1 MRLRHNNSGTSLVEI
16 LVTVVI
22 FLMIMTGFYSVAT
35 VGDNSF
41 QVNRVQIELQQ
52 ELRKSMEAMMND
64 LRMAGPASVIDVPAD
79 SNWYTSITF
88 RKPVGIVAG
97 SINWD
102 SNTVEFVRG
111 GPGTEQ
117 LHRIYGGTTTRIVS
131 QYITLLQFR
140 RLTTDPDRLEVVMQG
155 QRSST
160 KGIPVTYDLSF
171 DVQLRN

>member
-1 MRLRHNNSGTSLVEI
+1 MQSLTNQSGTSLIET
-16 LVTVVI
+16 LVSVVI

-52 ELRKSMEAMMND
+52 EMRKSMEAMMND
-64 LRMAGPASVIDVPAD
+64 FRMAGPASVVDVPAD
-79 SNWYTSITF
+79 GNWYTSITF

-102 SNTVEFVRG
+102 SNTVEFLRG
-111 GPGTEQ
+111 GPGSEQ
-117 LHRIYGGTTTRIVS
+117 LQRIYNGSTKVVS
-131 QYITLLQFR
+131 QYVTSLQFR
-140 RLTTDPDRLEVVMQG
+140 RLTTDPDKLEVVMQA
-155 QRSST
+155 QRNST
-160 KGIPVTYDLSF
+160 KGIPVTYNLSF